1 MMNMKDVSS
10 DVTPAKVSEIKPV
23 EVPKEIGENKNS
35 YTDAPKEI
43 GENSA
48 KAQDI
53 PQEIGENNDIQ
64 PNTVYEVDGEK
75 HYTDDNG
82 EVYRVDNDLV
92 ADNSYEINGY
102 KYETDDQGRIVS
114 AEGKLQ
120 LKNHEGYKTIP
131 QSTTLS
137 EIGKGDEKATDDR
150 GHPIGDRFNG
160 KGDIGNLVPQDST
173 LNRGEY
179 NKFEDSLAKEVAKG
193 NEVYMKVEMDY
204 PGKSYRPDSFIVS
217 YSINGEE
224 FTTTFFNTPRG
235 EVK

>member
-53 PQEIGENNDIQ
+53 PQEIGENNDLQ
-64 PNTVYEVDGEK
+64 PNTVFEVDGEK

-92 ADNSYEINGY
+92 ADNTYEINGY

-114 AEGKLQ
+114 AEGKIQ
-120 LKNHEGYKTIP
+120 LKSRDRLTIKD
-131 QSTTLS
+131 SM
-137 EIGKGDEKATDDR
+137 ENIGRGDEKNTDDR
-150 GHPIGDRFNG
+150 SHIIGDNLNG
-160 KGDIGNLVPQDST
+160 SNGLENIVAGDAS
-173 LNRGEY
+173 LNRGDY
-179 NKFEDSLAKEVAKG
+179 NKLEAQLAKEVSAGK
-193 NEVYMKVEMDY
+193 EVYMRVDLDY

-224 FTTTFFNTPRG
+224 FVKVFSNDPRG

>member
-10 DVTPAKVSEIKPV
+10 DVTHAKVSEIKPV

-53 PQEIGENNDIQ
+53 PQEIGENNDLQ
-64 PNTVYEVDGEK
+64 PNTVFEVDGEK

-92 ADNSYEINGY
+92 ADNTYEINGY

>member
-23 EVPKEIGENKNS
+23 EVPKEIGENKSN
-35 YTDAPKEI
+35 YADAPKEI

-53 PQEIGENNDIQ
+53 PQEIGENNNLQ
-64 PNTVYEVDGEK
+64 PNTVYEVDGAK
-75 HYTDDNG
+75 HYTDNNG
-82 EVYRVDNDLV
+82 KVYRVDNDLV
-92 ADNSYEINGY
+92 ADNTYEINGY

-114 AEGKLQ
+114 AEGKIQ
-120 LKNHEGYKTIP
+120 LKSRDRLTIKD
-131 QSTTLS
+131 SM
-137 EIGKGDEKATDDR
+137 ENIGRGDEKNTDDR
-150 GHPIGDRFNG
+150 SHIIGDNLNG
-160 KGDIGNLVPQDST
+160 SNGLENIVAGDAS
-173 LNRGEY
+173 LNRGDY
-179 NKFEDSLAKEVAKG
+179 NKLEAQLAKEVSAGK
-193 NEVYMKVEMDY
+193 EVYMRVNLDY

>member
-10 DVTPAKVSEIKPV
+10 DVNPAKVSEIKPV

-53 PQEIGENNDIQ
+53 PQEIGENNNLQ
-64 PNTVYEVDGEK
+64 PNTVYEVDGTK

-92 ADNSYEINGY
+92 ADNTYEINGY

-160 KGDIGNLVPQDST
+160 RGDIGNLVPQDST

-179 NKFEDSLAKEVAKG
+179 NRFEDSLAKEVAKG

-224 FTTTFFNTPRG
+224 FVKTFYNDSRG

>member
-10 DVTPAKVSEIKPV
+10 DVTPAKVSEVKPV
-23 EVPKEIGENKNS
+23 EAPKEIGENKSS
-35 YTDAPKEI
+35 YSDVPREI
-43 GENSA
+43 GESSA

-53 PQEIGENNDIQ
+53 PQEIGENDTLQ
-64 PNTVYEVDGEK
+64 PNAVYNVDGER

-82 EVYRVDNDLV
+82 DVYRVNNDLV
-92 ADNSYEINGY
+92 ADNTYEINGY

-114 AEGKLQ
+114 AEGKIQ
-120 LKNHEGYKTIP
+120 LKSRDRLTIKD
-131 QSTTLS
+131 SM
-137 EIGKGDEKATDDR
+137 ENIGRGDEKNTDDR
-150 GHPIGDRFNG
+150 SHIIGDNLNG
-160 KGDIGNLVPQDST
+160 SNGLENIVAGDAS
-173 LNRGEY
+173 LNRGDY
-179 NKFEDSLAKEVAKG
+179 NKLEAQLAKEVSAGK
-193 NEVYMKVEMDY
+193 EVYMRVDLDY